1 MKKML
6 LLLVAITFSLGSY
19 AQEKTMPKKDQLI
32 LQEGKMWVMKQG
44 TTVALESDQT
54 LSNGTTVSMS
64 GKVTT
69 KDGATFMLE
78 EGDAIDFD
86 GIITKT
92 NTKPTKKE
100 KMK

>member
-6 LLLVAITFSLGSY
+6 LLLVAITFSLGSF
-19 AQEKTMPKKDQLI
+19 AQEKTTPKKDQLI

-44 TTVALESDQT
+44 TTAALESDQT

-92 NTKPTKKE
+92 NTKPMKKE